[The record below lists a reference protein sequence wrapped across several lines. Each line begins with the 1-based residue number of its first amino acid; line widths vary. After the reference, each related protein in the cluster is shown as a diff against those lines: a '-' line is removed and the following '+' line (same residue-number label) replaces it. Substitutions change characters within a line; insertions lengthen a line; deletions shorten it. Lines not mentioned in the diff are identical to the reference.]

1 MPLDVEKYLPFFDEF
16 NLTPDQKREMIAA
29 LWSVAEAVADMAY
42 GVHPVQLATD
52 AANDNDSLFNSNM
65 IDYFQQA
72 AAIPLLCESADLP
85 PEAAAANDNN
95 HQQEKE
101 RKLP

>member
-16 NLTPDQKREMIAA
+16 DLTPDQKREMIEA

-42 GVHPVQLATD
+42 GVHPVQLVTAD
-52 AANDNDSLFNSNM
+52 NDNDSLFNSNM

-72 AAIPLLCESADLP
+72 AIAPNASESADLP
-85 PEAAAANDNN
+85 MESAAANDN
-95 HQQEKE
+95 HQEQEKE

>member
-16 NLTPDQKREMIAA
+16 DLTPDQKREMIEA

-42 GVHPVQLATD
+42 GVHPVQLANP
-52 AANDNDSLFNSNM
+52 ANDNDSLFNSSM

-72 AAIPLLCESADLP
+72 AAEPIANENGDLAT
-85 PEAAAANDNN
+85 ETAAANDNQ
-95 HQQEKE
+95 QQEKE